1 MPSTIRT
8 RDDRIAEEEET
19 THRGGGG
26 GTTLPTID
34 VQPLRDL
41 ARNFDIDIE
50 PYLQE
55 YLHQTTNLLDSSSN
69 SGSSSDDVKSN
80 FSAAALKIQNS
91 AAIYNRKV
99 DFLHQVVY
107 EVFND
112 FIQAQLYNSKNKK
125 KRNSSRSA
133 GGDVDIETFHE
144 YDPELQ
150 FLLLDDVL
158 PTDKTEGNRK
168 INLREKIYD
177 ENNMTMMNL
186 DNTLATNVLPGGGNN
201 NNRTPTNNDVTLLS
215 LGGVMSATRMMDQN
229 GTFMIT
235 RQSLGQAAPTTLSRM
250 LMANLQ
256 GNGHVGDGNLRLL
269 AGMCDVGSD
278 GALLMPGTRTSVF
291 INGEAAP
298 TPRGGDGGGGM
309 MNGDDDNH
317 AGTIEIFPGGLSP
330 GPDASDRNNSFG
342 LAAGDEYDN
351 GDDNDD
357 GGASFGGNNNDDGF
371 GDDNDN
377 GFGGFQL
384 NEEEKENEE
393 NIDTPKVLNFSKQQ
407 QQPPKKKK
415 VVEDPWAVL
424 DPHEP
429 SKDRAQP
436 LRIGVT
442 YRLPPGLDDDERP
455 SVSVTGSRTRT
466 KAATAKNKAA
476 KNNGVA
482 RLSNDDFHQP
492 PFLADVTFDE
502 GDGDSNGDGD
512 VSFQVETGVHVSLL
526 KSNELI
532 FGDEF
537 AYVAKAHAKHKEA
550 VKKQRKLQ
558 QQQQQE
564 GGMDAEVNRN
574 GYCNDYADGDDDDY
588 GGGGFDF
595 ADGVDDDGSFGGGGT
610 NENQQPAATNRSNV
624 DFTAID
630 DVFASSGFNE
640 NAYNDDDNFGDNFQ
654 QTFED
659 LCRAHLRKFAK
670 SAEMYAKETQLTKRV
685 GTWQAGLAPLL
696 EEQEERPEFDIH
708 DVGRDI
714 LETVESSLTNVRK
727 RTSTG
732 AKKIDKSSSQNNR
745 VGFSEIFDK
754 DCEDYEVCR
763 VFLSTLMLC
772 NCGNVAIHNGGDG
785 EKLAKNL
792 EIELLEAI
800 FQPPMETFIAPS
812 EQALVMGG
820 EEN

>member
-1 MPSTIRT
+1 MPATIRT
-8 RDDRIAEEEET
+8 RDDRTAEEVGNNT
-19 THRGGGG
+19 TNK
-26 GTTLPTID
+26 PSID
-34 VQPLRDL
+34 IQPLRDL

-55 YLHQTTNLLDSSSN
+55 YLQHTNDFPDASSN
-69 SGSSSDDVKSN
+69 DVKSN
-80 FSAAALKIQNS
+80 FSQAALKIQNS

-112 FIQAQLYNSKNKK
+112 FIQAQLHSSKKK
-125 KRNSSRSA
+125 KRKSKGNG

-144 YDPELQ
+144 YDPDLQ

-158 PTDKTEGNRK
+158 PTDRTEGNRK
-168 INLREKIYD
+168 INLREVAVND
-177 ENNMTMMNL
+177 NSADMTMMNL
-186 DNTLATNVLPGGGNN
+186 DNTMATNVLGMGNN

-235 RQSLGQAAPTTLSRM
+235 RQSLGQSSPTALSRM

-256 GNGHVGDGNLRLL
+256 GGPNGTVGDGNLRLL

-291 INGEAAP
+291 INGEAAM
-298 TPRGGDGGGGM
+298 GGGAGGGGE
-309 MNGDDDNH
+309 NEN
-317 AGTIEIFPGGLSP
+317 GTIEIFPGGLSP
-330 GPDASDRNNSFG
+330 GPDDVDRNNSFG
-342 LAAGDEYDN
+342 VADH
-351 GDDNDD
+351 DNDD
-357 GGASFGGNNNDDGF
+357 GGASFGNNDNDVF

-377 GFGGFQL
+377 GVGFEL
-384 NEEEKENEE
+384 NDNYAPEEQENEDDIE
-393 NIDTPKVLNFSKQQ
+393 TPKVLNFDQTK
-407 QQPPKKKK
+407 QPPKKKK

-429 SKDRAQP
+429 SKDKAQP

-442 YRLPPGLDDDERP
+442 YRLPPGLDDEDRP

-466 KAATAKNKAA
+466 KATAKKTASS
-476 KNNGVA
+476 A
-482 RLSNDDFHQP
+482 RYSNDDFNQP

-502 GDGDSNGDGD
+502 GDDNAEDRD

-537 AYVAKAHAKHKEA
+537 AYVAKAHAKHKDA
-550 VKKQRKLQ
+550 VKRQRRRQ
-558 QQQQQE
+558 QQQHDDGPE
-564 GGMDAEVNRN
+564 ADPYRDNH
-574 GYCNDYADGDDDDY
+574 CNDYDDENDY

-595 ADGVDDDGSFGGGGT
+595 DDGDDESFGGGD
-610 NENQQPAATNRSNV
+610 NETRPAANRSNV

-640 NAYNDDDNFGDNFQ
+640 NAYNDDDEFGDSSQ

-685 GTWQAGLAPLL
+685 GAWQTGLAPLL
-696 EEQEERPEFDIH
+696 EEQEERPAFDIH

-714 LETVESSLTNVRK
+714 LDTMESTLTNVRK

-732 AKKIDKSSSQNNR
+732 EKKVDKSSSQNNR
-745 VGFSEIFDK
+745 VGFSAIFAK

-772 NCGNVAIHNGGDG
+772 NCGNIAIHNGGDG
-785 EKLAKNL
+785 ERLAKDL
-792 EIELLEAI
+792 QVELLDAM
-800 FQPPMETFIAPS
+800 FQPPMETYLAPS
-812 EQALVMGG
+812 EQVLVTDDKGK
-820 EEN
+820 EN

>member
-1 MPSTIRT
+1 MPATIRT
-8 RDDRIAEEEET
+8 RDDRTAEDT
-19 THRGGGG
+19 GSSSTGK
-26 GTTLPTID
+26 PTID
-34 VQPLRDL
+34 IQPLRDL

-55 YLHQTTNLLDSSSN
+55 YLQHTNDFLSADSSGGDN
-69 SGSSSDDVKSN
+69 N
-80 FSAAALKIQNS
+80 HFSQAALKIQNS

-112 FIQAQLYNSKNKK
+112 FIQAQLYASSKNKK
-125 KRNSSRSA
+125 KRKSKGGGGSS
-133 GGDVDIETFHE
+133 GGDADIDTFHE
-144 YDPELQ
+144 FDPEMQ

-158 PTDKTEGNRK
+158 PMDKTEDKRK
-168 INLREKIYD
+168 INLREVNDSSSNGGADI
-177 ENNMTMMNL
+177 TMMNL
-186 DNTLATNVLPGGGNN
+186 DNTMATNALGGMGN

-235 RQSLGQAAPTTLSRM
+235 RQSLGQSSPTALSRM

-256 GNGHVGDGNLRLL
+256 GGPNGAVGDGNLRLL

-291 INGEAAP
+291 INGEAAM
-298 TPRGGDGGGGM
+298 GGGGVGGGA
-309 MNGDDDNH
+309 NQDGN
-317 AGTIEIFPGGLSP
+317 IEIFPGGLSP
-330 GPDASDRNNSFG
+330 GPNDSNRNNSFG
-342 LAAGDEYDN
+342 VADD
-351 GDDNDD
+351 DDNNNHNDD
-357 GGASFGGNNNDDGF
+357 GASFGNNNNDDF
-371 GDDNDN
+371 GDDTDN
-377 GFGGFQL
+377 GAGFEL
-384 NEEEKENEE
+384 VHDYAREDEE
-393 NIDTPKVLNFSKQQ
+393 NDDDIETPKVLNFDQTKL
-407 QQPPKKKK
+407 QPPKKKR
-415 VVEDPWAVL
+415 VVEDPWAAL

-429 SKDRAQP
+429 SNDKPQP

-442 YRLPPGLDDDERP
+442 YRLPPGLDEDDRP
-455 SVSVTGSRTRT
+455 SVSVTGSRTR
-466 KAATAKNKAA
+466 AKAA
-476 KNNGVA
+476 KKAASSARHSNN
-482 RLSNDDFHQP
+482 DFHQP

-502 GDGDSNGDGD
+502 GDDNAEDGD
-512 VSFQVETGVHVSLL
+512 FQVETGVHVSLL

-550 VKKQRKLQ
+550 VKKQRRLQ
-558 QQQQQE
+558 QQQQAASGHE
-564 GGMDAEVNRN
+564 AEPNRGN
-574 GYCNDYADGDDDDY
+574 YHDDYDDDY
-588 GGGGFDF
+588 GGGGGFDF
-595 ADGVDDDGSFGGGGT
+595 DNCDDGSFGGD
-610 NENQQPAATNRSNV
+610 NETRPANRSNV

-630 DVFASSGFNE
+630 DVFASSAFNE
-640 NAYNDDDNFGDNFQ
+640 NVYKDEDDFGDNAQ

-685 GTWQAGLAPLL
+685 GAWQTGLAPLL
-696 EEQEERPEFDIH
+696 QEQEERPEFDIH

-714 LETVESSLTNVRK
+714 LDTIESTLTNLRK

-732 AKKIDKSSSQNNR
+732 EKKVDKSSSQNNR
-745 VGFSEIFDK
+745 IGFSAIFAK

-772 NCGNVAIHNGGDG
+772 NCGNVAIHNGEDGD
-785 EKLAKNL
+785 KLAKDL
-792 EIELLEAI
+792 QIELLDAM
-800 FQPPMETFIAPS
+800 FQPPMETYLAPS
-812 EQALVMGG
+812 EQEILVTDDK
-820 EEN
+820 EN

>member
-1 MPSTIRT
+1 MPATIRT
-8 RDDRIAEEEET
+8 RDDRTAEEAT
-19 THRGGGG
+19 T
-26 GTTLPTID
+26 TTNKPSID
-34 VQPLRDL
+34 IQPLRDL

-55 YLHQTTNLLDSSSN
+55 YLQHTNDLLDA
-69 SGSSSDDVKSN
+69 SSSDSSNVKSN
-80 FSAAALKIQNS
+80 FSQAALKIQNS

-112 FIQAQLYNSKNKK
+112 FIQAQLYSSKKK
-125 KRNSSRSA
+125 KRKSKGNG

-144 YDPELQ
+144 YDPDLQ

-158 PTDKTEGNRK
+158 PTDRTEGNRK
-168 INLREKIYD
+168 INLREVAVND
-177 ENNMTMMNL
+177 NSADMTMMNL
-186 DNTLATNVLPGGGNN
+186 DNTMATNVLGMGNN

-235 RQSLGQAAPTTLSRM
+235 RQSLGQSSPTALSRM

-256 GNGHVGDGNLRLL
+256 GGPNGTVGDGNLRLL

-291 INGEAAP
+291 INGEAAM
-298 TPRGGDGGGGM
+298 GGGAGGGGE
-309 MNGDDDNH
+309 NEN
-317 AGTIEIFPGGLSP
+317 GTIEIFPGGLSP
-330 GPDASDRNNSFG
+330 GPDDVDRNNSFG
-342 LAAGDEYDN
+342 VADH
-351 GDDNDD
+351 DNDD
-357 GGASFGGNNNDDGF
+357 GGASFGNNDNDVF

-377 GFGGFQL
+377 GVGFEL
-384 NEEEKENEE
+384 NDNYAPEEQENEDDIE
-393 NIDTPKVLNFSKQQ
+393 TPKVLNFDQTK
-407 QQPPKKKK
+407 QPPKKKK

-429 SKDRAQP
+429 SKDKAQP

-442 YRLPPGLDDDERP
+442 YRLPPGLDDEDRP

-466 KAATAKNKAA
+466 KATAKKTASS
-476 KNNGVA
+476 A
-482 RLSNDDFHQP
+482 RYSNDDFNQP

-502 GDGDSNGDGD
+502 GDDNAEDRD

-537 AYVAKAHAKHKEA
+537 AYVAKAHAKHKDA
-550 VKKQRKLQ
+550 VKRQRRRQ
-558 QQQQQE
+558 QQQHDDGPE
-564 GGMDAEVNRN
+564 ADPYRDNH
-574 GYCNDYADGDDDDY
+574 CNDYDDENDY

-595 ADGVDDDGSFGGGGT
+595 DDGDDESFGGGD
-610 NENQQPAATNRSNV
+610 NETRPAANRSNV

-640 NAYNDDDNFGDNFQ
+640 NAYNDDDEFGDSSQ

-685 GTWQAGLAPLL
+685 GAWQTGLAPLL
-696 EEQEERPEFDIH
+696 EEQDERPAFDIH

-714 LETVESSLTNVRK
+714 LDTMESTLTNVRK

-732 AKKIDKSSSQNNR
+732 EKKVDKLSSQKNR
-745 VGFSEIFDK
+745 VGFSAIFAK

-772 NCGNVAIHNGGDG
+772 NCGNIAIHNGGDG
-785 EKLAKNL
+785 ERLAKDL
-792 EIELLEAI
+792 QVELLDAM
-800 FQPPMETFIAPS
+800 FQPPMETYLAPS
-812 EQALVMGG
+812 EQVLVTDDKDK
-820 EEN
+820 EN

>member
-1 MPSTIRT
+1 MPATIRT
-8 RDDRIAEEEET
+8 RDDRTAEEA
-19 THRGGGG
+19 
-26 GTTLPTID
+26 GTNSKPTID
-34 VQPLRDL
+34 IQPLRDL
-41 ARNFDIDIE
+41 AANFDIDIE

-55 YLHQTTNLLDSSSN
+55 YLQHTNNDFLDDDDASGDGGDDNNSN
-69 SGSSSDDVKSN
+69 NNNTVKSN
-80 FSAAALKIQNS
+80 FSQAALKIQNS

-112 FIQAQLYNSKNKK
+112 FIQAQLYSSKKT
-125 KRNSSRSA
+125 KRKSKEGSG
-133 GGDVDIETFHE
+133 GGDVDIENFHD

-158 PTDKTEGNRK
+158 PMDKTEGQRK
-168 INLREKIYD
+168 INLRESVMNSGAAD
-177 ENNMTMMNL
+177 MTMMMNL
-186 DNTLATNVLPGGGNN
+186 DNTLATNVLGNNN

-235 RQSLGQAAPTTLSRM
+235 RQSLGQSSPTALSRM
-250 LMANLQ
+250 LLANLQ
-256 GNGHVGDGNLRLL
+256 GGQNGTIGDGNLRLL

-291 INGEAAP
+291 INGEAAM
-298 TPRGGDGGGGM
+298 GGAGGGGGEDVDG
-309 MNGDDDNH
+309 N
-317 AGTIEIFPGGLSP
+317 IEIFPGGLSP
-330 GPDASDRNNSFG
+330 GPDDSNRNNSFG
-342 LAAGDEYDN
+342 VAGDDDYDN
-351 GDDNDD
+351 KNDD
-357 GGASFGGNNNDDGF
+357 GASFGNNNNDNF

-377 GFGGFQL
+377 GVGFELNDDYYAQEDQQQENN
-384 NEEEKENEE
+384 NEEDIE
-393 NIDTPKVLNFSKQQ
+393 TPKVLNTQQ
-407 QQPPKKKK
+407 PPPKKKK

-429 SKDRAQP
+429 SKDKAQP

-442 YRLPPGLDDDERP
+442 YRLPPGLDDEDRP
-455 SVSVTGSRTRT
+455 SVSVTGSRTRA
-466 KAATAKNKAA
+466 KATAKKAA
-476 KNNGVA
+476 SSA
-482 RLSNDDFHQP
+482 RHSNDDFHQP

-502 GDGDSNGDGD
+502 GDDNAKDGD
-512 VSFQVETGVHVSLL
+512 VSFQVETGVHVSLI

-537 AYVAKAHAKHKEA
+537 AYVAKAHAKHKDA
-550 VKKQRKLQ
+550 VKKQRRLQ
-558 QQQQQE
+558 QQQQAAGQ
-564 GGMDAEVNRN
+564 DAEPN
-574 GYCNDYADGDDDDY
+574 YNDHDDDNDDY
-588 GGGGFDF
+588 GGGGGFDF
-595 ADGVDDDGSFGGGGT
+595 DDGDDGSFGGGD
-610 NENQQPAATNRSNV
+610 NENRPANRSNV

-630 DVFASSGFNE
+630 DVFASFGFNE
-640 NAYNDDDNFGDNFQ
+640 NAYNDDDEFGDSAQ

-685 GTWQAGLAPLL
+685 GAWQSGLAPLL
-696 EEQEERPEFDIH
+696 EEQEERPAFDIH

-714 LETVESSLTNVRK
+714 LDTMESTLTNVRK

-732 AKKIDKSSSQNNR
+732 EKKVDKSSSQNNR
-745 VGFSEIFDK
+745 VGFSTIFAK

-772 NCGNVAIHNGGDG
+772 NCGNVAIHNGEDG
-785 EKLAKNL
+785 NQLAKDL
-792 EIELLEAI
+792 QMELLDAV
-800 FQPPMETFIAPS
+800 FQPTMETFLAPS
-812 EQALVMGG
+812 EQVLVTDDK
-820 EEN
+820 EN

>member
-1 MPSTIRT
+1 MTATIRT
-8 RDDRIAEEEET
+8 RDDRAAEEEKSSS
-19 THRGGGG
+19 
-26 GTTLPTID
+26 ID
-34 VQPLRDL
+34 IQPLRDL
-41 ARNFDIDIE
+41 AKNFDIDIE

-55 YLHQTTNLLDSSSN
+55 YLHHHTNISN
-69 SGSSSDDVKSN
+69 GGSTSDDVKSN
-80 FSAAALKIQNS
+80 FSQAALKIQNS

-112 FIQAQLYNSKNKK
+112 FIQAQLYSSKKK
-125 KRNSSRSA
+125 KRKSKGGG
-133 GGDVDIETFHE
+133 GGDEDIETFHE
-144 YDPELQ
+144 YDPDLQ

-158 PTDKTEGNRK
+158 PMDRTEGNRK
-168 INLREKIYD
+168 INLREVA
-177 ENNMTMMNL
+177 ENNGDGAGDLTMMNL
-186 DNTLATNVLPGGGNN
+186 DNTMATNVLGMGNNNNNDNN

-235 RQSLGQAAPTTLSRM
+235 RQSLGQSSPTALSRM

-256 GNGHVGDGNLRLL
+256 GGPNGTVGDGNLRLL

-291 INGEAAP
+291 INGEAAM
-298 TPRGGDGGGGM
+298 GGAGGGVDGGE
-309 MNGDDDNH
+309 NGQ
-317 AGTIEIFPGGLSP
+317 GTIEIFPGGLSP
-330 GPDASDRNNSFG
+330 GPEDVDRNNSFG
-342 LAAGDEYDN
+342 MAGA
-351 GDDNDD
+351 DDDD
-357 GGASFGGNNNDDGF
+357 GASFGNNNNDDF

-377 GFGGFQL
+377 GVGFEL
-384 NEEEKENEE
+384 NNDYAPEEHENEE
-393 NIDTPKVLNFSKQQ
+393 DIETPKVLNFDPTTQK
-407 QQPPKKKK
+407 QPPKKKK

-429 SKDRAQP
+429 SKDKAQP

-442 YRLPPGLDDDERP
+442 YRLPEGLDDEDRP
-455 SVSVTGSRTRT
+455 SVSVTGSRTRA
-466 KAATAKNKAA
+466 KATAKKAA
-476 KNNGVA
+476 SKA
-482 RLSNDDFHQP
+482 RHSHDDFHQP

-502 GDGDSNGDGD
+502 GDDNAEDGD
-512 VSFQVETGVHVSLL
+512 VSFQVDTGVHVSLL
-526 KSNELI
+526 KTNELI

-537 AYVAKAHAKHKEA
+537 AYVAKAHAKHKDA
-550 VKKQRKLQ
+550 VKRRRRLQ
-558 QQQQQE
+558 QQQQKDDDGLEADPYRDNQ
-564 GGMDAEVNRN
+564 
-574 GYCNDYADGDDDDY
+574 YNDYDDENDDFGG

-595 ADGVDDDGSFGGGGT
+595 DDGDDGTFGGGD
-610 NENQQPAATNRSNV
+610 NETRPAVNRSNV

-640 NAYNDDDNFGDNFQ
+640 NAYNDDGEFGDSSQ

-685 GTWQAGLAPLL
+685 GAWQTGLAPLL
-696 EEQEERPEFDIH
+696 EEQEERPAFDIH
-708 DVGRDI
+708 DVGRDV
-714 LETVESSLTNVRK
+714 LDTVESTLTNVRK

-732 AKKIDKSSSQNNR
+732 EKKVDKATSQNNR
-745 VGFSEIFDK
+745 VDFSAIFAK

-772 NCGNVAIHNGGDG
+772 NCGNIAIHNGGDG
-785 EKLAKNL
+785 EKLARDL
-792 EIELLEAI
+792 QVELLDAL
-800 FQPPMETFIAPS
+800 FTPPMETYLAPS
-812 EQALVMGG
+812 EQLLLTDDK
-820 EEN
+820 EN

>member
-1 MPSTIRT
+1 MMKATVRT
-8 RDDRIAEEEET
+8 RDDRAAEEEKSSSS
-19 THRGGGG
+19 
-26 GTTLPTID
+26 ID
-34 VQPLRDL
+34 IQPLRDL
-41 ARNFDIDIE
+41 AKNFDIDIE

-55 YLHQTTNLLDSSSN
+55 YLHHASSISN
-69 SGSSSDDVKSN
+69 GGSTSEDVKSN
-80 FSAAALKIQNS
+80 FSQAALKIQNS

-112 FIQAQLYNSKNKK
+112 FIQAQLYSSKKK
-125 KRNSSRSA
+125 KRKSKGGGN
-133 GGDVDIETFHE
+133 GGDEDIETFHE
-144 YDPELQ
+144 YDPDLQ

-158 PTDKTEGNRK
+158 PMDRTEGNRK
-168 INLREKIYD
+168 INLREVAA
-177 ENNMTMMNL
+177 NNGDGGAGDLTMMNL
-186 DNTLATNVLPGGGNN
+186 DNTMATNVLGMGNNNN

-235 RQSLGQAAPTTLSRM
+235 RQSLGQSSPTALSRM

-256 GNGHVGDGNLRLL
+256 GGPNGTVGDGNLRLL

-291 INGEAAP
+291 INGEA
-298 TPRGGDGGGGM
+298 TMGGAGGGVDGGE
-309 MNGDDDNH
+309 NGQ
-317 AGTIEIFPGGLSP
+317 GTIEIFPGGLSP
-330 GPDASDRNNSFG
+330 GPEDVDRNNSFG
-342 LAAGDEYDN
+342 MAGA
-351 GDDNDD
+351 DDD
-357 GGASFGGNNNDDGF
+357 GASFGNNDNDDF
-371 GDDNDN
+371 GDDNGV
-377 GFGGFQL
+377 GFEL
-384 NEEEKENEE
+384 NNDYAPEEHENEE
-393 NIDTPKVLNFSKQQ
+393 DIETPKVLNFDPTTQ

-424 DPHEP
+424 DPHKP
-429 SKDRAQP
+429 SKDKAQP

-442 YRLPPGLDDDERP
+442 YRLPEGLDDEDRP
-455 SVSVTGSRTRT
+455 SVSVTGSRTRA
-466 KAATAKNKAA
+466 KATAKKAA
-476 KNNGVA
+476 SKA
-482 RLSNDDFHQP
+482 RHSHDDFHQP

-502 GDGDSNGDGD
+502 GDDNAEDGD

-526 KSNELI
+526 KTNELI

-537 AYVAKAHAKHKEA
+537 AYVAKAHAKHKDA
-550 VKKQRKLQ
+550 VKRRRRLQ
-558 QQQQQE
+558 QQQQKDDD
-564 GGMDAEVNRN
+564 GGLEADPYRDNH
-574 GYCNDYADGDDDDY
+574 YNDYDDENDDFGG

-595 ADGVDDDGSFGGGGT
+595 DDGDDGTFGGGD
-610 NENQQPAATNRSNV
+610 NETRPAVNRSNV

-640 NAYNDDDNFGDNFQ
+640 NAYNDDGDFGDSSQ

-685 GTWQAGLAPLL
+685 GAWQTGLAPLL
-696 EEQEERPEFDIH
+696 EEQEERPAFDIH
-708 DVGRDI
+708 DVGRDV
-714 LETVESSLTNVRK
+714 LDTVESTLTNVRK

-732 AKKIDKSSSQNNR
+732 EKKVDKATSQNNR
-745 VGFSEIFDK
+745 VDFSAIFAK

-772 NCGNVAIHNGGDG
+772 NCGNIAIHNGGDG
-785 EKLAKNL
+785 EKLARDL
-792 EIELLEAI
+792 QVELLDAL
-800 FQPPMETFIAPS
+800 FTPPMETYLAPS
-812 EQALVMGG
+812 EQLLLTDDK
-820 EEN
+820 EN

>member
-1 MPSTIRT
+1 MTATTIRK
-8 RDDRIAEEEET
+8 RDDRTAEEAE
-19 THRGGGG
+19 
-26 GTTLPTID
+26 GTKQASID
-34 VQPLRDL
+34 IQPLRDL

-55 YLHQTTNLLDSSSN
+55 YLQHTANNDFLSSN
-69 SGSSSDDVKSN
+69 NGSDNDDAKSN
-80 FSAAALKIQNS
+80 FSQAALKIQNS

-112 FIQAQLYNSKNKK
+112 FIQAQLYSSKKK
-125 KRNSSRSA
+125 KRKSSKGGN

-144 YDPELQ
+144 YDPDLQ

-158 PTDKTEGNRK
+158 PMDRTEGNRK
-168 INLREKIYD
+168 INLREVMASA
-177 ENNMTMMNL
+177 NNDGADLTMMNL
-186 DNTLATNVLPGGGNN
+186 DNTMATNMLGMGGNN
-201 NNRTPTNNDVTLLS
+201 NNHRTPTNNDVTLLS

-235 RQSLGQAAPTTLSRM
+235 RQSLGQSSPTALSRM

-256 GNGHVGDGNLRLL
+256 GGPNGTVGDGNLRLL

-291 INGEAAP
+291 INGEAAM
-298 TPRGGDGGGGM
+298 GGAGGGGGGGSGGE
-309 MNGDDDNH
+309 NEQ
-317 AGTIEIFPGGLSP
+317 GTIEIFPGGLSP
-330 GPDASDRNNSFG
+330 GPEDVDRNNSFG
-342 LAAGDEYDN
+342 MA
-351 GDDNDD
+351 DDD
-357 GGASFGGNNNDDGF
+357 GASFGNNNNDDF

-377 GFGGFQL
+377 GVGFEL
-384 NEEEKENEE
+384 NNDYAPEEHDNEDDIE
-393 NIDTPKVLNFSKQQ
+393 TPKVLNFDLNKQ

-424 DPHEP
+424 DPHKP
-429 SKDRAQP
+429 SKDKAQP

-442 YRLPPGLDDDERP
+442 YCLPEGLDDEDRP
-455 SVSVTGSRTRT
+455 SVSVTGSRTRA
-466 KAATAKNKAA
+466 KATAKKVASKA
-476 KNNGVA
+476 
-482 RLSNDDFHQP
+482 RHSHDDFHQP

-502 GDGDSNGDGD
+502 GDDNAEDGD

-526 KSNELI
+526 KTNELI

-537 AYVAKAHAKHKEA
+537 AYVAKAHAKHKDA
-550 VKKQRKLQ
+550 VKRQRRLQ
-558 QQQQQE
+558 QQQQDD
-564 GGMDAEVNRN
+564 GLKADPYRDNH
-574 GYCNDYADGDDDDY
+574 YNDYDDENDDY
-588 GGGGFDF
+588 GGGGGGFHFD
-595 ADGVDDDGSFGGGGT
+595 DGDDGSFGGGD
-610 NENQQPAATNRSNV
+610 NETRPAVNRSNV

-640 NAYNDDDNFGDNFQ
+640 NAYNDDDEFDDSSQ

-659 LCRAHLRKFAK
+659 LCRAHLKKFAK

-685 GTWQAGLAPLL
+685 GAWQTGLAPLL
-696 EEQEERPEFDIH
+696 EEQEERPAFDIH

-714 LETVESSLTNVRK
+714 LDTMESTLTNVRK

-732 AKKIDKSSSQNNR
+732 EKKVDKSSSQNNR
-745 VGFSEIFDK
+745 VGFSAIFAK

-772 NCGNVAIHNGGDG
+772 NCGNIAIHNGGDG
-785 EKLAKNL
+785 ERLARDL
-792 EIELLEAI
+792 QVELLDAM
-800 FQPPMETFIAPS
+800 FHPPMETYLAPS
-812 EQALVMGG
+812 EQLLLTDDK
-820 EEN
+820 EN

>member
-1 MPSTIRT
+1 MPATIRT
-8 RDDRIAEEEET
+8 RDDRTAEEAT
-19 THRGGGG
+19 T
-26 GTTLPTID
+26 TTNKPSID
-34 VQPLRDL
+34 IQPLRDL

-55 YLHQTTNLLDSSSN
+55 YLQHTNDFLDASSN
-69 SGSSSDDVKSN
+69 DVKSN
-80 FSAAALKIQNS
+80 FSQAALKIQNS

-112 FIQAQLYNSKNKK
+112 FIQAQLYSSKKK
-125 KRNSSRSA
+125 KRKSKGNG

-144 YDPELQ
+144 YDPDLQ

-158 PTDKTEGNRK
+158 PTDRTEGNRK
-168 INLREKIYD
+168 INLREVAVND
-177 ENNMTMMNL
+177 NSADMTMMNL
-186 DNTLATNVLPGGGNN
+186 DNTMATNVLGMGNN

-235 RQSLGQAAPTTLSRM
+235 RQSLGQSSPTALSRM

-256 GNGHVGDGNLRLL
+256 GGPNGTVGDGNLRLL

-291 INGEAAP
+291 INGEAAM
-298 TPRGGDGGGGM
+298 GGGAGGGGE
-309 MNGDDDNH
+309 NEN
-317 AGTIEIFPGGLSP
+317 GTIEIFPGGLSP
-330 GPDASDRNNSFG
+330 GPDDVDRNNSFG
-342 LAAGDEYDN
+342 VADH
-351 GDDNDD
+351 DNDD
-357 GGASFGGNNNDDGF
+357 GGASFGNNDNDVF

-377 GFGGFQL
+377 GVGFEL
-384 NEEEKENEE
+384 NDNYAPEEQENEDDIE
-393 NIDTPKVLNFSKQQ
+393 TPKVLNFDQTK
-407 QQPPKKKK
+407 QPPKKKK

-429 SKDRAQP
+429 SKDKAQP

-442 YRLPPGLDDDERP
+442 YRLPPGLDDEDRP

-466 KAATAKNKAA
+466 KATAKKTASS
-476 KNNGVA
+476 A
-482 RLSNDDFHQP
+482 RYSNDDFNQP

-502 GDGDSNGDGD
+502 GDDNAEDRD

-537 AYVAKAHAKHKEA
+537 AYVAKAHAKHKDA
-550 VKKQRKLQ
+550 VKRQRRRQ
-558 QQQQQE
+558 QQQHDDGPE
-564 GGMDAEVNRN
+564 ADPYRDNH
-574 GYCNDYADGDDDDY
+574 CNDYDDENDY

-595 ADGVDDDGSFGGGGT
+595 DDGDDESFGGGD
-610 NENQQPAATNRSNV
+610 NETRPAANRSNV

-640 NAYNDDDNFGDNFQ
+640 NAYNDDDEFGDSSQ

-685 GTWQAGLAPLL
+685 GAWQTGLAPLL
-696 EEQEERPEFDIH
+696 EEQEERPAFDIH

-714 LETVESSLTNVRK
+714 LDTMESTLTNVRK

-732 AKKIDKSSSQNNR
+732 EKKVDKLSSQKNR
-745 VGFSEIFDK
+745 VGFSAIFAK

-772 NCGNVAIHNGGDG
+772 NCGNIAIHNGGDG
-785 EKLAKNL
+785 ERLAKDL
-792 EIELLEAI
+792 QVELLDAM
-800 FQPPMETFIAPS
+800 FQPPMETYLAPS
-812 EQALVMGG
+812 EQVLVTDDKDK
-820 EEN
+820 EN

>member
-1 MPSTIRT
+1 M
-8 RDDRIAEEEET
+8 
-19 THRGGGG
+19 
-26 GTTLPTID
+26 
-34 VQPLRDL
+34 
-41 ARNFDIDIE
+41 
-50 PYLQE
+50 
-55 YLHQTTNLLDSSSN
+55 
-69 SGSSSDDVKSN
+69 
-80 FSAAALKIQNS
+80 
-91 AAIYNRKV
+91 
-99 DFLHQVVY
+99 VY

-112 FIQAQLYNSKNKK
+112 FIQAQLHSSKKK
-125 KRNSSRSA
+125 KRKSKGNG

-144 YDPELQ
+144 YDPDLQ

-158 PTDKTEGNRK
+158 PTDRTEGNRK
-168 INLREKIYD
+168 INLREVAVND
-177 ENNMTMMNL
+177 NSADMTMMNL
-186 DNTLATNVLPGGGNN
+186 DNTMATNVLGMGNN

-235 RQSLGQAAPTTLSRM
+235 RQSLGQSSPTALSRM

-256 GNGHVGDGNLRLL
+256 GGPNGTVGDGNLRLL

-291 INGEAAP
+291 INGEAAM
-298 TPRGGDGGGGM
+298 GGGAGGGGE
-309 MNGDDDNH
+309 NEN
-317 AGTIEIFPGGLSP
+317 GTIEIFPGGLSP
-330 GPDASDRNNSFG
+330 GPDDVDRNNSFG
-342 LAAGDEYDN
+342 VADH
-351 GDDNDD
+351 DNDD
-357 GGASFGGNNNDDGF
+357 GGASFGNNDNDVF

-377 GFGGFQL
+377 GVGFEL
-384 NEEEKENEE
+384 NDNYAPEEQENEDDIE
-393 NIDTPKVLNFSKQQ
+393 TPKVLNFDQTK
-407 QQPPKKKK
+407 QPPKKKK

-429 SKDRAQP
+429 SKDKAQP

-442 YRLPPGLDDDERP
+442 YRLPPGLDDEDRP
-455 SVSVTGSRTRT
+455 SVSVTGSRTR
-466 KAATAKNKAA
+466 KKATAKKTASS
-476 KNNGVA
+476 A
-482 RLSNDDFHQP
+482 RYSNDDFNQP

-502 GDGDSNGDGD
+502 GDDNAEDGD

-537 AYVAKAHAKHKEA
+537 AYVAKAHAKHKDA
-550 VKKQRKLQ
+550 VKRQRKR
-558 QQQQQE
+558 QQE
-564 GGMDAEVNRN
+564 QQDDGLEADPYRDNH
-574 GYCNDYADGDDDDY
+574 CNDYDDENDY

-595 ADGVDDDGSFGGGGT
+595 DDGDDESFGGGD
-610 NENQQPAATNRSNV
+610 NETRPAANRSNV

-640 NAYNDDDNFGDNFQ
+640 NAYNDDDEFGDSSQ

-685 GTWQAGLAPLL
+685 GAWQTGLAPLL
-696 EEQEERPEFDIH
+696 EEQEERPAFDIH

-714 LETVESSLTNVRK
+714 LDTMESTLTNVRK

-732 AKKIDKSSSQNNR
+732 EKKVDKLSSQKNR
-745 VGFSEIFDK
+745 VAFSAIFAQE
-754 DCEDYEVCR
+754 CEDYEVCR

-772 NCGNVAIHNGGDG
+772 NCGNIAIHNGGDG
-785 EKLAKNL
+785 ERLAKDL
-792 EIELLEAI
+792 QVELLDAM
-800 FQPPMETFIAPS
+800 FQPPMETYLAPS
-812 EQALVMGG
+812 EQVLVTDDKGK
-820 EEN
+820 EN